1 VRRGGRLA
9 PVMTLDNGACRRA
22 ISDQF
27 PGVARLPEILRQ
39 VYLLAG
45 REMDEGTMDRFVA
58 RLNIEKF
65 RKRLEVETD
74 DAKRQTL
81 LRLLDEELA
90 KLATAENLPQ
100 KKRRQ
105 R

>member
-1 VRRGGRLA
+1 MPPCNQR
-9 PVMTLDNGACRRA
+9 T
-22 ISDQF
+22 IT
-27 PGVARLPEILRQ
+27 GVARLPEILRQ
-39 VYLLAG
+39 VYLLVG

-74 DAKRQTL
+74 EAKRQTL

-90 KLATAENLPQ
+90 KLAMAENPPQ
-100 KKRRQ
+100 KKRRL

>member
-1 VRRGGRLA
+1 
-9 PVMTLDNGACRRA
+9 
-22 ISDQF
+22 
-27 PGVARLPEILRQ
+27 
-39 VYLLAG
+39 
-45 REMDEGTMDRFVA
+45 MDRFVA

-90 KLATAENLPQ
+90 KLVHRFDEIDHMGGIHFC
-100 KKRRQ
+100 
-105 R
+105 